1 MEKDLIVQGVSYEAD
16 IIRLTI
22 GYDACE
28 ESVVADIVTVLA
40 ENGIDI
46 DIDMIVQV
54 LMDDRTSTISFSMEK
69 EAFAKA
75 LRLLESSKLSLGF
88 SFADFEVGLAKVSL
102 AGSAIGS
109 NPGIKARMFT
119 RLSREGIQVKMVS
132 SSEYKM
138 SVVVSQDEMMRAAN
152 ALHNEFHVGC

>member
-22 GYDACE
+22 GYDAYE

-40 ENGIDI
+40 ENGI

-102 AGSAIGS
+102 AGSVIGS
-109 NPGIKARMFT
+109 NPRIKARMFT
-119 RLSREGIQVKMVS
+119 RLSREGIQVKMIS

>member
-22 GYDACE
+22 GYDAYE

-40 ENGIDI
+40 ENGI

-109 NPGIKARMFT
+109 NPRIKARMFT
-119 RLSREGIQVKMVS
+119 RLSREGIQVKMIS

>member
-22 GYDACE
+22 GYDAYE

-40 ENGIDI
+40 ENGI

-119 RLSREGIQVKMVS
+119 RLSREGIQVKMIS

-152 ALHNEFHVGC
+152 ALHNEFHIGC

>member
-22 GYDACE
+22 GYDAYE

-40 ENGIDI
+40 ENGI

-109 NPGIKARMFT
+109 NPRIKARMFT
-119 RLSREGIQVKMVS
+119 RLSREGIQVKMIS

-138 SVVVSQDEMMRAAN
+138 SVVVSQGEMMRAAN

>member
-22 GYDACE
+22 GYDAYE
-28 ESVVADIVTVLA
+28 ESVVADIVTVLT
-40 ENGIDI
+40 ENGI

-69 EAFAKA
+69 EVFAKA

-102 AGSAIGS
+102 AGSVIGS

-119 RLSREGIQVKMVS
+119 RLSREGIQVKMIS

>member
-46 DIDMIVQV
+46 DMIVQV
-54 LMDDRTSTISFSMEK
+54 LTDDRTSTISFSMEK

-119 RLSREGIQVKMVS
+119 RLSREGIQVKMIS

>member
-22 GYDACE
+22 GYDAYE

-40 ENGIDI
+40 ENGI

-75 LRLLESSKLSLGF
+75 LRLLEFSKLSLGF

-119 RLSREGIQVKMVS
+119 RLSREGIQVKMIS

>member
-22 GYDACE
+22 GYDAYE

-40 ENGIDI
+40 ENGI

-119 RLSREGIQVKMVS
+119 RLSREGIQVKMIS

>member
-22 GYDACE
+22 GYDAYE
-28 ESVVADIVTVLA
+28 ESVLADIVTVLA
-40 ENGIDI
+40 ENGI

-119 RLSREGIQVKMVS
+119 RLSREGIQVKMIS

>member
-22 GYDACE
+22 GYDAYE

-46 DIDMIVQV
+46 DMIVQV
-54 LMDDRTSTISFSMEK
+54 LMDDRTSTISFAMEK

-119 RLSREGIQVKMVS
+119 RLSREGIQVKMIS

-152 ALHNEFHVGC
+152 ALHNEFHIGC

>member
-22 GYDACE
+22 GYDAYE

-40 ENGIDI
+40 ENGI

-102 AGSAIGS
+102 AGLAIGS

-119 RLSREGIQVKMVS
+119 RLSREGIQVKMIS